1 MLPVIFRADD
11 VGISLSTVLA
21 ARLAIERGVC
31 RNVSIQAV
39 GPHLALVRELLVPL
53 QRAGRIDL
61 GLHVTLNCEWD
72 FPRFKPIGRH
82 PHPGLLD
89 VDGAFAQHPGIL
101 HERLLPAQALLDEAE
116 AQLALLRAH
125 GIEPDY
131 VDEHMCFGWVPSL
144 AGALSGFCVRHSLIQ
159 ADQMRFERPTTVRQA
174 DAVAQALA
182 SIAAALHGPLR
193 LVGHPVLPDNENG
206 LFRMRGDAAYDLNG
220 DRDAQRRMF
229 TDPRIR
235 ALADGGRVRPV
246 RYSDLAPGRSNR

>member
-31 RNVSIQAV
+31 RNVSVQAV
-39 GPHLALVRELLVPL
+39 GAHLALVRELLVPL

-89 VDGAFAQHPGIL
+89 VDGAFVQHPGIL
-101 HERLLPAQALLDEAE
+101 HERQLPGQAVIDEAE
-116 AQLALLRAH
+116 AQLALLHAH

-144 AGALSGFCVRHSLIQ
+144 AGALSGFCLRHGLIQ
-159 ADQMRFERPTTVRQA
+159 ADQLRFERPTTVRQA
-174 DAVAQALA
+174 DPVAQALA
-182 SIAAALHGPLR
+182 GIAAAVHGPLR
-193 LVGHPVLPDNENG
+193 FVGHPVLPDNENG
-206 LFRMRGDAAYDLNG
+206 LFRMRGDAAYDLNS
-220 DRDAQRRMF
+220 DRDAQRRIF
-229 TDPRIR
+229 TDPRMR
-235 ALADGGRVRPV
+235 ALADCGRVHPV
-246 RYSDLAPGRSNR
+246 RYRDVASGCSNR

>member
-1 MLPVIFRADD
+1 MIQAVFRADD
-11 VGISLSTVLA
+11 IGISLSTVLA

-31 RNVSIQAV
+31 RNVSVQAV

-72 FPRFKPIGRH
+72 FPRFRPIGRH

-89 VDGAFAQHPGIL
+89 IDGAFVQHPGIL
-101 HERLLPAQALLDEAE
+101 HERQVPGRAVVDEAE

-144 AGALSGFCVRHSLIQ
+144 AGALSGFCLRHDLIQ
-159 ADQMRFERPTTVRQA
+159 ADQLRFERPAPVRQA

-182 SIAAALHGPLR
+182 GIAAAVRGPLR
-193 LVGHPVLPDNENG
+193 FVGHPVLPDNENG
-206 LFRMRGDAAYDLNG
+206 LFRMRGDAAYDLNR

-229 TDPRIR
+229 TDPRMR
-235 ALADGGRVRPV
+235 ALADSGRVLPV
-246 RYSDLAPGRSNR
+246 RYSDLAAGRSNR

>member
-11 VGISLSTVLA
+11 VGLSLSTVLA
-21 ARLAIERGVC
+21 AKLAIERGVC
-31 RNVSIQAV
+31 RNVSVQAV

-72 FPRFKPIGRH
+72 FPRFRPVGRQ

-89 VDGAFAQHPGIL
+89 SDGAFVQHPGIL
-101 HERLLPAQALLDEAE
+101 HQRQVPGQAVRDEAE
-116 AQLALLRAH
+116 AQLALLHRH

-131 VDEHMCFGWVPSL
+131 VDEHMWFGWVPSL
-144 AGALSGFCVRHSLIQ
+144 AGALAGFCARHGLLD
-159 ADQMRFERPTTVRQA
+159 ADRLRFEAPAAVRQA
-174 DAVAQALA
+174 DPVAQTLA
-182 SIAAALHGPLR
+182 DIAMAVHGPLR
-193 LVGHPVLPDNENG
+193 FIGHPVLPDNENG
-206 LFRMRGDAAYDLNG
+206 RFRMRGEAAYDLNR

-235 ALADGGRVRPV
+235 ALADSGRLQPV
-246 RYSDLAPGRSNR
+246 RYRDLAIGCSNC

>member
-1 MLPVIFRADD
+1 MIQAIFRADD
-11 VGISLSTVLA
+11 IGISLSTVLA

-31 RNVSIQAV
+31 RNVSVQAV

-72 FPRFKPIGRH
+72 YPRFRPIGRH

-89 VDGAFAQHPGIL
+89 ADGAFVQHPGIL
-101 HERLLPAQALLDEAE
+101 HERQLPGRAVVDEAE

-144 AGALSGFCVRHSLIQ
+144 AGALSGFCRRHGLIQ
-159 ADQMRFERPTTVRQA
+159 ADQLRFEPPAPVRQA
-174 DAVAQALA
+174 DAVGQALA
-182 SIAAALHGPLR
+182 GIAAAVRGPLR

-206 LFRMRGDAAYDLNG
+206 LFRMRGDAAYDLNR

-229 TDPRIR
+229 TDPRMR
-235 ALADGGRVRPV
+235 ALADSGRVLPV
-246 RYSDLAPGRSNR
+246 RYSDLAARRSNR

>member
-21 ARLAIERGVC
+21 ARLAIEGGVC

-39 GPHLALVRELLVPL
+39 GPHLGLVHELLVPL
-53 QRAGRIDL
+53 QHAGRIDL

-72 FPRFKPIGRH
+72 FPRFKPVGRH

-101 HERLLPAQALLDEAE
+101 HERQLPGQAVVDEAE
-116 AQLALLRAH
+116 AQLARLRAH

-144 AGALSGFCVRHSLIQ
+144 AGALSGFCARHGLIQ

-182 SIAAALHGPLR
+182 GIATAVRGPLC

-206 LFRMRGDAAYDLNG
+206 LFRMRGDAAYNLNA

-235 ALADGGRVRPV
+235 ALADSGRVRPV
-246 RYSDLAPGRSNR
+246 RYSDLASGRSNR

>member
-11 VGISLSTVLA
+11 ISISLSTVLA

-31 RNVSIQAV
+31 RNVSVQAV

-72 FPRFKPIGRH
+72 FPRFRPVGRH

-89 VDGAFAQHPGIL
+89 VDGAFVQHPGIL
-101 HERLLPAQALLDEAE
+101 HERQLPGHAVVDEAE

-144 AGALSGFCVRHSLIQ
+144 AGALAGFCTRHGLIQ
-159 ADQMRFERPTTVRQA
+159 ADQLRFERPTTVRQA
-174 DAVAQALA
+174 DAVGQALA
-182 SIAAALHGPLR
+182 SIAAATHGPLR
-193 LVGHPVLPDNENG
+193 LVGHPVLPDSENG
-206 LFRMRGDAAYDLNG
+206 LFRMRGDAAYDLNR

-229 TDPRIR
+229 TDPRVR
-235 ALADGGRVRPV
+235 ALADSGRVLPV
-246 RYSDLAPGRSNR
+246 RYRDLAGGHSNR